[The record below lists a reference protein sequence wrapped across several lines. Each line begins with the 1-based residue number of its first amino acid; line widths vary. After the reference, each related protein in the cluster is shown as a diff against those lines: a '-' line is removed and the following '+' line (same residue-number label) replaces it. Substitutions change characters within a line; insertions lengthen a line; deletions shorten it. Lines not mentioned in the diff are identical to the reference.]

1 MSVPQTRIG
10 LRVIPEVSLS
20 ATVSTP
26 STTPGL
32 PLMLILP
39 MLAAIM
45 AITPLTID
53 MYLPAMS
60 IIAASF
66 HSDVTTVQQSL
77 SVYLAGYSIG
87 MLTFGPLADRI
98 GRRPLVIVGLSGFLL
113 CCIGLA
119 LSPSLKLFMV
129 LRFVQA
135 FIGAAATV
143 VVPGYIKELYGDNTA
158 KGMSYVSLIM
168 MLAPLLAPG
177 IGSFILGFGQWPLI
191 FFILA
196 VYAGL
201 LLLLVSLKLRLP
213 SDAKGAPHSTRSFF
227 GNYAVVLTRAGVKP
241 YLGSGLLCALA
252 FFCYLTA
259 SPFVYMEVFHL
270 DKSLFAILF
279 SCNVGAL
286 ALANIINSRVVG
298 RYGPKRM
305 LAVATLTGTISASAL
320 VLVNLLGLEY
330 YWTVITLAPLMGS
343 LGIMSVNSD
352 AIVLM
357 KFKQETGTATAVIG
371 TLRFGIGAMAGPILA
386 FFYTGTA
393 VPFAAIML
401 VAIMLV
407 GVCQLFTRPGTLNPQ
422 NAS

>member
-1 MSVPQTRIG
+1 MNNA
-10 LRVIPEVSLS
+10 VS
-20 ATVSTP
+20 P
-26 STTPGL
+26 SPTELGL
-32 PLMLILP
+32 PLYLLLP

-53 MYLPAMS
+53 MYLPAMA
-60 IIAASF
+60 IIADSF

-98 GRRPLVIVGLSGFLL
+98 GRRPLVIAGLSGFML
-113 CCIGLA
+113 CSIGLA
-119 LSPSLKLFMV
+119 LSPSLQLFMI

-143 VVPGYIKELYGDNTA
+143 VIPGYIKEIYGENTA

-168 MLAPLLAPG
+168 MLAPLLAPS
-177 IGSFILGFGQWPLI
+177 IGSLILGFGHWPLI
-191 FFILA
+191 FIILA
-196 VYAGL
+196 IYAGA
-201 LLLLVSLKLRLP
+201 LLLLVSLKLKMA
-213 SDAKGAPHSTRSFF
+213 SDAKGAPHSTQSFL
-227 GNYAVVLTRAGVKP
+227 GNYRIVLSRPGVKP
-241 YLGSGLLCALA
+241 YLASGLLCALA

-270 DKSLFAILF
+270 SKSLFAILF

-286 ALANIINSRVVG
+286 AIANILNSRLVV
-298 RYGPKRM
+298 RFGPRRM
-305 LAVATLTGTISASAL
+305 LAVATMTGTVSAL
-320 VLVNLLGLEY
+320 ALVTVNLLGLEY

-343 LGIMSVNSD
+343 MGIMSVNSD

-401 VAIMLV
+401 AAIVLI
-407 GVCQLFTRPGTLNPQ
+407 GVCQLFTGPGTLKSPT
-422 NAS
+422 AP